1 MSETKS
7 TTSTL
12 KDVYFFYTSVSVPEK
27 QLNPDG
33 KPAESEHPLE
43 GHSFEI
49 KILVPEKDYKQMKKE
64 YKGAKNFDKD
74 RHGLEVIQTTAL
86 GYGTKGHLQ
95 FRPVKNDF
103 GLYLYPNALCIT
115 DLVEYVE
122 GAGSVDEEA
131 FGIEALDDAD
141 IDEVVSA
148 TEGDLDE
155 DLEF

>member
-1 MSETKS
+1 M
-7 TTSTL
+7 
-12 KDVYFFYTSVSVPEK
+12 
-27 QLNPDG
+27 
-33 KPAESEHPLE
+33 
-43 GHSFEI
+43 
-49 KILVPEKDYKQMKKE
+49 
-64 YKGAKNFDKD
+64 
-74 RHGLEVIQTTAL
+74 
-86 GYGTKGHLQ
+86 
-95 FRPVKNDF
+95 KNDF